1 MKKKKKWLDIYFEGK
16 IPSFTPKYKIYN
28 LTPFRKKV
36 IDIMLTIPYGK
47 VITYNDIAK
56 KIAKMD
62 NILKMSS

>member
-1 MKKKKKWLDIYFEGK
+1 
-16 IPSFTPKYKIYN
+16 
-28 LTPFRKKV
+28 
-36 IDIMLTIPYGK
+36 MLTIPYGK